1 MVVFL
6 NGVLKTGPKMYVLW
20 PKTSGFQ
27 MVDQVTWLDHSKTGH
42 KKLRTKPILRFRV
55 HCVQWFFIFII
66 PKISEKLFVDDV
78 TPTCERCNSLVKP
91 DIVFFGESL
100 PKKFS
105 DSVQA
110 DFKNC
115 DLLIVLGTSLTVQ
128 PFASLVDRW
137 HFVQK
142 SYANWWLWIIFS
154 GAWIR

>member
-1 MVVFL
+1 MNGSVFL
-6 NGVLKTGPKMYVLW
+6 L
-20 PKTSGFQ
+20 F
-27 MVDQVTWLDHSKTGH
+27 
-42 KKLRTKPILRFRV
+42 
-55 HCVQWFFIFII
+55 

-78 TPTCERCNSLVKP
+78 TPTCERCNGLVKP

-128 PFASLVDRW
+128 PFASLVDR
-137 HFVQK
+137 
-142 SYANWWLWIIFS
+142 
-154 GAWIR
+154 

>member
-1 MVVFL
+1 MKSALSRVLGLLLLLFYQKCWVFKLSTKSHDLTIPKPDTKSFGHSQCCVFGYTVFNGSVFL
-6 NGVLKTGPKMYVLW
+6 L
-20 PKTSGFQ
+20 F
-27 MVDQVTWLDHSKTGH
+27 
-42 KKLRTKPILRFRV
+42 
-55 HCVQWFFIFII
+55 

-128 PFASLVDRW
+128 PFASLVDR
-137 HFVQK
+137 
-142 SYANWWLWIIFS
+142 
-154 GAWIR
+154 